1 MKIGID
7 YSLSSPGVCVNTS
20 EGEFK
25 YEDCTFYFLTNTKKY
40 DGTFKEKIAFGT
52 TAVQYIGS
60 PHQPYTNEPERY
72 SQIADWV
79 INIIKSQPQLMIGK
93 LWEKRPIIQIE
104 DYSFGST
111 GRVFHIAEN
120 LGLLKYK
127 LKMECGWDY
136 TLLPPSVIKKF
147 ATGKGN
153 ANKELMLDA
162 FEKDTGTNL
171 AQVFDTTSKSPVS
184 DVADAY
190 FICKYGE
197 SSSEAPNL
205 SK

>member
-20 EGEFK
+20 EGEFN
-25 YEDCTFYFLTNTKKY
+25 YEDCTFYFLTNTKKF
-40 DGTFKEKIAFGT
+40 DATFKEKMAFGS
-52 TAVQYIGS
+52 TAVEYIGT

-79 INIIKSQPQLMIGK
+79 VDIIKKHTKEYQIKHKYFYWPGN
-93 LWEKRPIIQIE
+93 PIINIE

-136 TLLPPSVIKKF
+136 NLIPPSVIKKF

-190 FICKYGE
+190 FICKYTAE
-197 SSSEAPNL
+197 
-205 SK
+205 

>member
-40 DGTFKEKIAFGT
+40 DATFCRPFVTNFK
-52 TAVQYIGS
+52 YIGTA
-60 PHQPYTNEPERY
+60 HKPYTSEPERY

-79 INIIKSQPQLMIGK
+79 VDIIKKHTKEYQTKHGYFYWPGDA
-93 LWEKRPIIQIE
+93 PIQIE
-104 DYSFGST
+104 DYSYGST

-136 TLLPPSVIKKF
+136 NLIPPSVIKKF

-153 ANKELMLDA
+153 ANKELMIDA

-171 AQVFDTTSKSPVS
+171 TQVFDTTSKSPVS

-190 FICKYGE
+190 FICKYTAE
-197 SSSEAPNL
+197 
-205 SK
+205 

>member
-40 DGTFKEKIAFGT
+40 DATFKENIAFGKS
-52 TAVQYIGS
+52 AVEFVGS
-60 PHQPYTNEPERY
+60 PHKLYTSEPERY
-72 SQIADWV
+72 NQISDWV
-79 INIIKSQPQLMIGK
+79 IDIINSYVFWQEQ
-93 LWEKRPIIQIE
+93 PIIQIE
-104 DYSFGST
+104 DYSYGST

-147 ATGKGN
+147 ATDKGN
-153 ANKELMLDA
+153 ANKDLMLDA

-190 FICKYGE
+190 FICKYTTE
-197 SSSEAPNL
+197 
-205 SK
+205 

>member
-20 EGEFK
+20 EGEFR

-40 DGTFKEKIAFGT
+40 NTTFKEKIAFGT
-52 TAVQYIGS
+52 SAVEFVGS
-60 PHQPYTNEPERY
+60 PHKLYTSEPERY
-72 SQIADWV
+72 NQISDWV
-79 INIIKSQPQLMIGK
+79 IDIINSYVFWQ
-93 LWEKRPIIQIE
+93 EKPIIQIE
-104 DYSFGST
+104 DYSYGST

-147 ATGKGN
+147 ATDKGN
-153 ANKELMLDA
+153 ANKDLMLEA
-162 FEKDTGTNL
+162 FEKDTGVNL
-171 AQVFDTTSKSPVS
+171 EVLFDTKSKSPIT

-190 FICKYGE
+190 FVCKYQE
-197 SSSEAPNL
+197 
-205 SK
+205 K

>member
-1 MKIGID
+1 M
-7 YSLSSPGVCVNTS
+7 L
-20 EGEFK
+20 E
-25 YEDCTFYFLTNTKKY
+25 
-40 DGTFKEKIAFGT
+40 
-52 TAVQYIGS
+52 YIGTS
-60 PHQPYTNEPERY
+60 HKPYTSEPERY

-79 INIIKSQPQLMIGK
+79 VDIIKSYGDATTGVNGIKPT
-93 LWEKRPIIQIE
+93 IQIE
-104 DYSFGST
+104 DYSYGST

-147 ATGKGN
+147 ATDKGN
-153 ANKELMLDA
+153 ANKDLMLDA

-190 FICKYGE
+190 FICKYTAE
-197 SSSEAPNL
+197 
-205 SK
+205 

>member
-147 ATGKGN
+147 ATDKGN
-153 ANKELMLDA
+153 ANKEMMLHA

-190 FICKYGE
+190 FICKYTAE
-197 SSSEAPNL
+197 
-205 SK
+205 

>member
-20 EGEFK
+20 EGEFR

-40 DGTFKEKIAFGT
+40 DATFKENIAFGKS
-52 TAVQYIGS
+52 AVEFVGS
-60 PHQPYTNEPERY
+60 PHQLYTSEPERY
-72 SQIADWV
+72 SQIADWA
-79 INIIKSQPQLMIGK
+79 INIIKSYGDATTGMNRIKPT
-93 LWEKRPIIQIE
+93 IQIE
-104 DYSFGST
+104 DYSYGST

-147 ATGKGN
+147 ATDKGN
-153 ANKELMLDA
+153 ANKDLMLDA

-190 FICKYGE
+190 FICKYTE
-197 SSSEAPNL
+197 E
-205 SK
+205 

>member
-7 YSLSSPGVCVNTS
+7 YSLSSPGICVNTS

-40 DGTFKEKIAFGT
+40 NTTFKEKIAFGT
-52 TAVQYIGS
+52 SAVEYIGTQ
-60 PHQPYTNEPERY
+60 HKPYTSEPERY

-79 INIIKSQPQLMIGK
+79 IDIIKSQSQLMIGK
-93 LWEKRPIIQIE
+93 LWEKKPIIQIE
-104 DYSFGST
+104 DYSYGST

-136 TLLPPSVIKKF
+136 TLLPPSVVKKF
-147 ATGKGN
+147 ATDKGN

-171 AQVFDTTSKSPVS
+171 AQVFDTTSISPVS

-190 FICKYGE
+190 FICKYTAE
-197 SSSEAPNL
+197 
-205 SK
+205 

>member
-20 EGEFK
+20 EGEFR

-40 DGTFKEKIAFGT
+40 NTTFKEKIAFGRS
-52 TAVQYIGS
+52 AVEFVGS
-60 PHQPYTNEPERY
+60 PHKLYTSEPERY
-72 SQIADWV
+72 NQISDWV
-79 INIIKSQPQLMIGK
+79 VDIINSYVFWQ
-93 LWEKRPIIQIE
+93 EKPIIQIE
-104 DYSFGST
+104 DYSYGST

-147 ATGKGN
+147 ATDKGN
-153 ANKELMLDA
+153 ANKELMLEA
-162 FEKDTGTNL
+162 FEKDTGVNL
-171 AQVFDTTSKSPVS
+171 ELLFDTKSKSPIT

-190 FICKYGE
+190 FVCKYQE
-197 SSSEAPNL
+197 
-205 SK
+205 K

>member
-25 YEDCTFYFLTNTKKY
+25 YEDCSFYYLTHTKKY
-40 DGTFKEKIAFGT
+40 DSTFKEKIAFGQSMVEYKGT
-52 TAVQYIGS
+52 Q
-60 PHQPYTNEPERY
+60 HKLYTSEPERY
-72 SQIADWV
+72 NNIADWV
-79 INIIKSQPQLMIGK
+79 IDIINSYVFWQEQ
-93 LWEKRPIIQIE
+93 PIIQIE
-104 DYSFGST
+104 DYSYGST

-147 ATGKGN
+147 ATDKGN
-153 ANKELMLDA
+153 ANKELMLEA
-162 FEKDTGTNL
+162 FEKDTGVNL
-171 AQVFDTTSKSPVS
+171 EVLFDTKSKSPIT

-190 FICKYGE
+190 FVCKYQE
-197 SSSEAPNL
+197 
-205 SK
+205 K

>member
-7 YSLSSPGVCVNTS
+7 YSLSSPGICVNTS
-20 EGEFK
+20 KGEFK
-25 YEDCTFYFLTNTKKY
+25 TEDCTFYFLTNTKKY
-40 DGTFKEKIAFGT
+40 DATFCRPFVT
-52 TAVQYIGS
+52 NVRYIGTS
-60 PHQPYTNEPERY
+60 HKPYTSEPERY
-72 SQIADWV
+72 SQIADWA
-79 INIIKSQPQLMIGK
+79 INIIKSYGDATTGMNRIKPT
-93 LWEKRPIIQIE
+93 IQIE
-104 DYSFGST
+104 DYSYGST

-147 ATGKGN
+147 ATDKGN
-153 ANKELMLDA
+153 ANKDLMLDA

-190 FICKYGE
+190 FICKYTE
-197 SSSEAPNL
+197 E
-205 SK
+205 

>member
-20 EGEFK
+20 EGEFR

-40 DGTFKEKIAFGT
+40 DATFKENIAFGKS
-52 TAVQYIGS
+52 AVEFVGS
-60 PHQPYTNEPERY
+60 PHQSYTSEPQRY
-72 SQIADWV
+72 NQIADWV
-79 INIIKSQPQLMIGK
+79 IDIINSYVFWQEQ
-93 LWEKRPIIQIE
+93 PIIQIE
-104 DYSFGST
+104 DYSYGST

-147 ATGKGN
+147 ATDKGN
-153 ANKELMLDA
+153 ANKDLMLDA

-190 FICKYGE
+190 FICKYTTE
-197 SSSEAPNL
+197 
-205 SK
+205 

>member
-1 MKIGID
+1 M
-7 YSLSSPGVCVNTS
+7 P
-20 EGEFK
+20 
-25 YEDCTFYFLTNTKKY
+25 FLRPN
-40 DGTFKEKIAFGT
+40 
-52 TAVQYIGS
+52 
-60 PHQPYTNEPERY
+60 ERY
-72 SQIADWV
+72 IWEVFWIIDIYFRISDWV
-79 INIIKSQPQLMIGK
+79 IDIINSYVFWQ
-93 LWEKRPIIQIE
+93 EKPIIQIE
-104 DYSFGST
+104 DYSYGST

-147 ATGKGN
+147 ATDKGN
-153 ANKELMLDA
+153 ANKDLMLDA

-190 FICKYGE
+190 FICKYTAE
-197 SSSEAPNL
+197 
-205 SK
+205 

>member
-20 EGEFK
+20 EGEFR

-40 DGTFKEKIAFGT
+40 NTTFKEKIAFGKS
-52 TAVQYIGS
+52 AVEFVGS
-60 PHQPYTNEPERY
+60 PHKLYTSEPERY
-72 SQIADWV
+72 NQISDWV
-79 INIIKSQPQLMIGK
+79 IDIINSYVFWQ
-93 LWEKRPIIQIE
+93 EKPIIQIE
-104 DYSFGST
+104 DYSYGST

-147 ATGKGN
+147 ATDKGN
-153 ANKELMLDA
+153 ANKELMLEA
-162 FEKDTGTNL
+162 FEKDTGVNL
-171 AQVFDTTSKSPVS
+171 ELLFDTKSKSPIT

-190 FICKYGE
+190 FVCKYQE
-197 SSSEAPNL
+197 
-205 SK
+205 K

>member
-7 YSLSSPGVCVNTS
+7 YSLSSPGICINTS
-20 EGEFK
+20 EGEFR

-40 DGTFKEKIAFGT
+40 DATFCRPFVT
-52 TAVQYIGS
+52 NVRYIGTS
-60 PHQPYTNEPERY
+60 HKPYTSESQRY
-72 SQIADWV
+72 SQIADWAIDI
-79 INIIKSQPQLMIGK
+79 INSYVFWQEQ
-93 LWEKRPIIQIE
+93 PIIQIE
-104 DYSFGST
+104 DYSYGST

-147 ATGKGN
+147 ATDKGN
-153 ANKELMLDA
+153 ANKEMMLHA

-190 FICKYGE
+190 FICKYTAE
-197 SSSEAPNL
+197 
-205 SK
+205 

>member
-7 YSLSSPGVCVNTS
+7 YSLSSPGICVNTS

-40 DGTFKEKIAFGT
+40 NTTFKEKIAFGT
-52 TAVQYIGS
+52 SAVEFVGS
-60 PHQPYTNEPERY
+60 PHKLYTSEPERY
-72 SQIADWV
+72 NQISDWV
-79 INIIKSQPQLMIGK
+79 VDIINSYVFWQEQPT
-93 LWEKRPIIQIE
+93 IQIE
-104 DYSFGST
+104 DYSYGST

-147 ATGKGN
+147 ATDKGN
-153 ANKELMLDA
+153 ANKELMLEA
-162 FEKDTGTNL
+162 FEKDTGVNL
-171 AQVFDTTSKSPVS
+171 ELLFDTKSKSPIT

-190 FICKYGE
+190 FVCKYQE
-197 SSSEAPNL
+197 
-205 SK
+205 K

>member
-7 YSLSSPGVCVNTS
+7 YSLSSPGICVNTS
-20 EGEFK
+20 EGEFR

-40 DGTFKEKIAFGT
+40 DATFKEKMAFGT
-52 TAVQYIGS
+52 TAVEYIGTS
-60 PHQPYTNEPERY
+60 HKPYTSESQRY
-72 SQIADWV
+72 SQIADWAIDI
-79 INIIKSQPQLMIGK
+79 INSYVFWQEQ
-93 LWEKRPIIQIE
+93 PIIQIE
-104 DYSFGST
+104 DYSYGST

-147 ATGKGN
+147 ATDKGN

-190 FICKYGE
+190 FICKYTAE
-197 SSSEAPNL
+197 
-205 SK
+205 